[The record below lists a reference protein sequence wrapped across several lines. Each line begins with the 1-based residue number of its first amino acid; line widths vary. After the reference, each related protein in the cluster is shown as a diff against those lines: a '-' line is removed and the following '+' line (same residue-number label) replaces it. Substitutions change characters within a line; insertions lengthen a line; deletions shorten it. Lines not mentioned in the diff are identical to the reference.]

1 LAGNKLLKVGE
12 ASKFLGISR
21 DALRRLEDTGELP
34 PTHKEANGT
43 RLYSLQSLMLY
54 RDAQAQGTSV
64 SLSETQRRLK
74 NTVIFLSMKYGFTS
88 YTEIL
93 DNCQRF
99 LHRPPDERYAE
110 LPEDSITRQDIDIFC
125 ELFSLMPPGRES

>member
-1 LAGNKLLKVGE
+1 MNEKLLKIGE
-12 ASKFLGISR
+12 AAKFLGIPTHT
-21 DALRRLEDTGELP
+21 LRRLEDTGEVP
-34 PTHKEANGT
+34 PTQRTENGT
-43 RLYSLQSLMLY
+43 RLYSLQ
-54 RDAQAQGTSV
+54 Q
-64 SLSETQRRLK
+64 LSEYQTARQSNSTSTTITERERRLK
-74 NTVIFLSMKYGFTS
+74 NTVIFLSMKYGFSS

-110 LPEDSITRQDIDIFC
+110 LPEDSITRNDIDIFC